1 LVTGWWIGDEDIPVH
16 GVVPGEDRVRKL
28 RIGDMVVIEDYF
40 DGDVCLV
47 LEINKEINLVHV
59 LNPRTQEIRGWGLDW
74 VERKCEVIPGEQ
86 V

>member
-1 LVTGWWIGDEDIPVH
+1 
-16 GVVPGEDRVRKL
+16 
-28 RIGDMVVIEDYF
+28 MVVIEDYF